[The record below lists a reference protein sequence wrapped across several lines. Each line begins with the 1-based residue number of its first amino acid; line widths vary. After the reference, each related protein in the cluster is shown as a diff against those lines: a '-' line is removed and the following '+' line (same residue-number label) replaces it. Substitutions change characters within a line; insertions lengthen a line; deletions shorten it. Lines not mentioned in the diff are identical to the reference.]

1 MKMEN
6 RYRIFIMTGIPGEKT
21 IINQYAYLVDNQRKE
36 CYYELKSYFSKI
48 QGMFAVY
55 LFFLKSFQKSML
67 LNSN

>member
-36 CYYELKSYFSKI
+36 CYYEPWKF
-48 QGMFAVY
+48 
-55 LFFLKSFQKSML
+55 
-67 LNSN
+67 